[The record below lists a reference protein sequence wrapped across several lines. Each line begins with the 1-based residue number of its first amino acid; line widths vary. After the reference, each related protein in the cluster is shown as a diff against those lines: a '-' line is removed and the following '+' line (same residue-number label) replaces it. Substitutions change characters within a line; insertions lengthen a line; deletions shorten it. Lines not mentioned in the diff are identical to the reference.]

1 MSMSI
6 SRWIPACAAG
16 LIVATAQ
23 AASPLAE
30 HYEGAWAAQPEAQSL
45 AAHRAAAEAGAR
57 AAAAWTPEPPTL
69 ELGERSDR
77 WQEDAGFRE
86 RELGVA
92 VPLWWPGER
101 AGARAV
107 AAATAALVESGQAA
121 ARLRLAGELRER
133 WWQWQAAQVA
143 AGLAA
148 DREARARQL
157 AADVARRVTAGEL
170 APVDRLQAEA
180 GVAAAEAE
188 RAAAEAQLAAAVAA
202 LQALGG
208 TLPADE
214 AVVGGASSAATK
226 ADTDTGEAAEPDAAP
241 RPEVQTLAAADLGDP
256 GTTPAA
262 EPEPAAPALAPE
274 GHPALVAAR
283 DRLREAEGAAALAA
297 AQRGA
302 NPELHVGSTRERA
315 LLGGPEER
323 TLTLGLSLPL
333 GGGARRRAD
342 LARAEAAVDEARAA
356 LALEAARLAAEG
368 RAAEARVR
376 AARQRLAAHHTRARL
391 AELARAAQQTAF
403 EAGETDLPTRLR
415 AEGEA
420 AEAEREA
427 ALARIELAAAI
438 SGWRQALG
446 LLPQ

>member
-1 MSMSI
+1 MSKPLV
-6 SRWIPACAAG
+6 RWIPACMAG
-16 LIVATAQ
+16 WLMATAQ

-30 HYEGAWAAQPEAQSL
+30 HYEAAWAAQPEARSL
-45 AAHRAAAEAGAR
+45 TSHRAAAEAGVR
-57 AAAAWTPEPPTL
+57 DAAALTPEPPTL
-69 ELGERSDR
+69 EFGNRSDR

-86 RELGVA
+86 REIGVA

-101 AGARAV
+101 AGAQAL
-107 AAATAALVESGQAA
+107 AAATAARVESDQAA
-121 ARLRLAGELRER
+121 ARLRLAGEWRER

-143 AGLAA
+143 AELAA
-148 DREARARQL
+148 DRAARTRQL
-157 AADVARRVTAGEL
+157 AAEVSRRVTAGEL

-188 RAAAEAQLAAAVAA
+188 QATAAADLAAAVAA

-208 TLPADE
+208 TWP
-214 AVVGGASSAATK
+214 
-226 ADTDTGEAAEPDAAP
+226 PDAAGHP
-241 RPEVQTLAAADLGDP
+241 PVPEPAAATSGQGLADRSP
-256 GTTPAA
+256 
-262 EPEPAAPALAPE
+262 EPEPAAALAPE

-283 DRLREAEGAAALAA
+283 LQLREAEGAAALAA

-302 NPELHVGSTRERA
+302 NPQLRLDSTRERVG
-315 LLGGPEER
+315 LGGVEER

-333 GGGARRRAD
+333 GGRARHRAE
-342 LARAEAAVDEARAA
+342 LARAEAAVEEARAA
-356 LALEAARLAAEG
+356 LALQTARLAAEG

-376 AARQRLAAHHTRARL
+376 AARQRLAAHTTRARL
-391 AELARAAQQTAF
+391 AAQARAARQIAF

-420 AEAEREA
+420 AEAERAA